1 MPTIPRHLRP
11 LLIGLGFG
19 IAMVLAIAFIARAP
33 GDAAPS
39 GEPVRVDPAPVE
51 HELTAPNVDALVE
64 EILGQPLFSPSRQ
77 PADAAAPEEVAETV
91 KEPPKMPGRLAG
103 MSIRPEGREA
113 LFEREGQKPI
123 AVKEG
128 EQIDGWTVASI
139 QPDQVV
145 LRSSIGEQTVKPT
158 NALGIKPQT
167 QALNRKPAAAAKRPN
182 ATAAPAAAAR
192 PPGQA
197 QPPAAAQQI
206 QRPGQTAARPGR

>member
-1 MPTIPRHLRP
+1 
-11 LLIGLGFG
+11 
-19 IAMVLAIAFIARAP
+19 
-33 GDAAPS
+33 
-39 GEPVRVDPAPVE
+39 
-51 HELTAPNVDALVE
+51 
-64 EILGQPLFSPSRQ
+64 
-77 PADAAAPEEVAETV
+77 
-91 KEPPKMPGRLAG
+91 
-103 MSIRPEGREA
+103 